1 MEYVAGTNLET
12 LAKAD
17 PGRYPVKQACRL
29 ACQVLKG
36 LEQAHQLGFVH
47 RDIKPENILIAQTS
61 EGLSAKI
68 SDFGLAKSFRGVGL
82 SGLTFSGEMRGTVP
96 FMPPEQ
102 MLDFK
107 TVTPLADLY
116 ATAATL
122 YYLLTCEYI
131 YDEASAGGDLIRML
145 LEEPPIPIRTRRP
158 DISLALA
165 EVIGR
170 CLARDPKA
178 RYPDATSMRRALKPF
193 C

>member
-1 MEYVAGTNLET
+1 
-12 LAKAD
+12 
-17 PGRYPVKQACRL
+17 
-29 ACQVLKG
+29 
-36 LEQAHQLGFVH
+36 
-47 RDIKPENILIAQTS
+47 LIAHGA
-61 EGLSAKI
+61 EGLVAKI

-122 YYLLTCEYI
+122 YYLLSTKYI
-131 YDEASAGGDLIRML
+131 YDEPAGGGDLIRML
-145 LEEPPIPIRTRRP
+145 LEEQHVPIRQRRSDVP
-158 DISLALA
+158 LPLAA
-165 EVIGR
+165 VIEK
-170 CLARDPKA
+170 CLARDPNE
-178 RYPDATSMRRALKPF
+178 RFTDAGSMRKALKAF

>member
-1 MEYVAGTNLET
+1 ML
-12 LAKAD
+12 
-17 PGRYPVKQACRL
+17 R
-29 ACQVLKG
+29 G
-36 LEQAHQLGFVH
+36 LEQAHQHGFVH
-47 RDIKPENILIAQTS
+47 RDIKPENILIANTP
-61 EGLSAKI
+61 EGLIVKI

-122 YYLLTCEYI
+122 YYLLTCQYV
-131 YDEASAGGDLIRML
+131 YDEPAGGGDLIRML
-145 LEEPPIPIRTRRP
+145 LEEPSIPIRTRRP
-158 DISLALA
+158 DVDPALA
-165 EVIGR
+165 EVIEK
-170 CLARDPKA
+170 CLARDPKV
-178 RYPDATSMRRALKPF
+178 RFPDATSMRRALKPF